1 MPFPKHHHLENE
13 CVVFEGVF
21 LFSSTSTTPPSS
33 KPSACARFRGWLL
46 VHHHHHT
53 LETERVCSVLRE
65 VVDYHHHLPRNR
77 ACMLVFEVGW
87 LLSYHHHLTTLE
99 NECAPSFL
107 KAFDHRHPPIIE
119 SEHTCSF
126 LMVVGL
132 LPLPPPLENERLVF
146 EGGWLLSY
154 HHHLTTFENECAQ
167 NRARL
172 LGFEGGWLL
181 FTTTTTPPPSKLRA
195 FAQF

>member
-1 MPFPKHHHLENE
+1 ML
-13 CVVFEGVF
+13 VA
-21 LFSSTSTTPPSS
+21 LSQAPSPR
-33 KPSACARFRGWLL
+33 KRVRRFRRCFFVLQHQ
-46 VHHHHHT
+46 HHPAI
-53 LETERVCSVLRE
+53 LETERMCSFSR
-65 VVDYHHHLPRNR
+65 VVTCSPPPPHPRNR